1 MTSAPI
7 GDRYGQSRNAVM
19 RACTTLPLLCLLLGL
34 GCAPTSRLPVRSPVA
49 SPVTELNP
57 EATAGV
63 THPALRKLLH
73 DHWEHTMRR
82 WPTWATALGDYRYD
96 ALLGETGPEAAAE
109 DRAQV
114 RRWLERL
121 EVVQSQALDPADRLT
136 TDIFEEELQSKVA
149 LEVCIFERWSVSPWY
164 NALDQ
169 INRIPEHRS
178 IDSPVDGNNLI
189 ARYLAVPAL
198 MDGILANL
206 EIGVS
211 DGLFGNAES
220 LRRIVDMLD
229 ADLAR
234 SDEDWSLLGPVRA
247 EHPKWEAQ
255 ELTDFRERLQ
265 AAAHE
270 QVRPAL
276 RRYRDFV
283 ADELLPHGRSADNAG
298 MSGLANGKAC
308 YAASVRN
315 HTTLSL
321 SAEEHH
327 RRGLEALE
335 KVHGEFRALGMKVW
349 GTDDLAVIFERL
361 RSDPELFFDSEEAI
375 IAAATTAL
383 DGARNAMSG
392 YFGRVPKADCV
403 VKPIPDYQ
411 APYSTIAYYRHPAP
425 DGSRS
430 GEYFVNT
437 YAPETRPR
445 HEAEVLAFHE
455 SIPGHHLQIAIAQ
468 ELSQLPAFRRHM
480 GMTAFVEGWALYTER
495 LADEMGLYSS
505 DLDRLGM
512 LSFDAWRAARL
523 VVDTGLH
530 AMGWTRSQTRDFLE
544 ANTPA
549 ALNNIDNEVDRYLN
563 WPGQALA
570 YKTGQ
575 FEILALRAE
584 AEEVLGEAFDL
595 AAFHDV
601 VLEAGAVTLPIL
613 RKRVKAWQNEV
624 ALGSGSR

>member
-1 MTSAPI
+1 MSEIAKTKPF
-7 GDRYGQSRNAVM
+7 
-19 RACTTLPLLCLLLGL
+19 
-34 GCAPTSRLPVRSPVA
+34 
-49 SPVTELNP
+49 
-57 EATAGV
+57 
-63 THPALRKLLH
+63 PALTPAQRLH
-73 DHWEHTMRR
+73 IEIYGYVIVPD
-82 WPTWATALGDYRYD
+82 
-96 ALLGETGPEAAAE
+96 
-109 DRAQV
+109 V
-114 RRWLERL
+114 
-121 EVVQSQALDPADRLT
+121 
-136 TDIFEEELQSKVA
+136 
-149 LEVCIFERWSVSPWY
+149 
-164 NALDQ
+164 LDQ
-169 INRIPEHRS
+169 DEISTLKDTLYHIEDDFRRTGELPGPSCFNTSTTETFFRIDNLPHLAPCFFDYITKPFIVGMAEEIIGGPARLQQSDAHIRRHLPEEPAKYGFHRGINPAYDHRDKGLYHFTF
-178 IDSPVDGNNLI
+178 IKALTNLT
-189 ARYLAVPAL
+189 
-198 MDGILANL
+198 D
-206 EIGVS
+206 
-211 DGLFGNAES
+211 
-220 LRRIVDMLD
+220 
-229 ADLAR
+229 
-234 SDEDWSLLGPVRA
+234 LGPDDGGTTVIA
-247 EHPKWEAQ
+247 GTHKVP
-255 ELTDFRERLQ
+255 TDVPQ
-265 AAAHE
+265 
-270 QVRPAL
+270 
-276 RRYRDFV
+276 
-283 ADELLPHGRSADNAG
+283 
-298 MSGLANGKAC
+298 
-308 YAASVRN
+308 
-315 HTTLSL
+315 
-321 SAEEHH
+321 
-327 RRGLEALE
+327 
-335 KVHGEFRALGMKVW
+335 
-349 GTDDLAVIFERL
+349 
-361 RSDPELFFDSEEAI
+361 EAI

-411 APYSTIAYYRHPAP
+411 APYSTIAYYRHPTP